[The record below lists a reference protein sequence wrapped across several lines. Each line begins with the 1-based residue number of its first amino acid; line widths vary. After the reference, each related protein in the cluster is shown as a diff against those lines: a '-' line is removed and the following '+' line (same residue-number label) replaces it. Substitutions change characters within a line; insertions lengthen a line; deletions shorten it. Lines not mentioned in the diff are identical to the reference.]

1 MNDAI
6 YYMKK
11 NKKLICFSIF
21 IFMTILFMYFFSTD
35 YSSEELFVK
44 TFGLNCNFKEGNWL
58 EIFSLIFCSC
68 IYIYISFSIFIK
80 DMQNNVGNIFLR
92 ISTRK
97 WILYKIVS
105 IFIISFISLFFN
117 YIVLIL
123 TLFFIRHHFVPL
135 IVFPFLNH
143 IIYIYIIQLLSLF
156 IFDFI
161 NTNSKI
167 ILLSI
172 LIILIMIVVRS
183 KTIFSIISIELIYL
197 SFLCILSFILY
208 AWFIPKK
215 INLIFEI
222 VKEKWNENWSKECF
236 KEF

>member
-1 MNDAI
+1 MSYIIMNDAI
-6 YYMKK
+6 YYIKK
-11 NKKLICFSIF
+11 NKKLICFSMLIF
-21 IFMTILFMYFFSTD
+21 VIILFMYLFSTG

-58 EIFSLIFCSC
+58 EILSLIFCSC

-92 ISTRK
+92 ISTRR

-105 IFIISFISLFFN
+105 IFIISFISLCVN

-123 TLFFIRHHFVPL
+123 ILFFIRHHFVSL
-135 IVFPFLNH
+135 IVFLFLKH
-143 IIYIYIIQLLSLF
+143 IIYIYIIQLLSLL

-161 NTNSKI
+161 NTNCKI

-172 LIILIMIVVRS
+172 LIILIMIVVSS
-183 KTIFSIISIELIYL
+183 KTIFSVISIGFIYL
-197 SFLCILSFILY
+197 SFICIVSLILY
-208 AWFIPKK
+208 AWLIPKK

-222 VKEKWNENWSKECF
+222 VKEK
-236 KEF
+236 